1 MDEVFSV
8 SVQKNLAETGGG
20 HNQKGVE
27 FQRHWALSRMFELES
42 AGTPDFLF
50 LFESVQDVAELDS
63 ATAPSSIKIYQ
74 VKKKDRGEWSWALL
88 TNLHDPG
95 KKKTKP
101 LVDIKNSPL
110 GKLYASVLA
119 FKKLKS
125 SGHFVSNNGCAL
137 PLKGGG
143 EAATAL
149 TCDLSK
155 LDDEHLDLL
164 KKGLEQLHAAGGDA
178 PDPSKIQV
186 KKVSIPPD
194 APGTQLVGIAV
205 EFLSSRSPRHAGQAR
220 ALVDALLAQ
229 VSPLGAKTASCAIHG
244 NADYAVAVT
253 ALDTWGVPFALRF
266 SAIEAFPNCSA
277 SGSARRRSRTS
288 LIPAPR
294 CRYIVPHELRRFFR
308 GIKLGG

>member
-137 PLKGGG
+137 PPKGGG
-143 EAATAL
+143 ESGQHDLQHGDLIDQARAEPGVFAQHHADVLGHGQRAEQRAAFEHHAPTAPQRRRNGAATAAL
-149 TCDLSK
+149 
-155 LDDEHLDLL
+155 
-164 KKGLEQLHAAGGDA
+164 
-178 PDPSKIQV
+178 
-186 KKVSIPPD
+186 
-194 APGTQLVGIAV
+194 
-205 EFLSSRSPRHAGQAR
+205 AR
-220 ALVDALLAQ
+220 
-229 VSPLGAKTASCAIHG
+229 
-244 NADYAVAVT
+244 
-253 ALDTWGVPFALRF
+253 R
-266 SAIEAFPNCSA
+266 
-277 SGSARRRSRTS
+277 SARPLPVR
-288 LIPAPR
+288 IPGSNPTPAATA
-294 CRYIVPHELRRFFR
+294 E
-308 GIKLGG
+308 